1 MTRGTLFYY
10 ESDNEVYSST
20 EFNGDM
26 YHGTATEPQGMGDE
40 VIKLMTNLEGLDDF
54 KGVLA
59 EINTHYNY
67 DEGNDCYP
75 VDISA
80 IDEDIARTIE
90 WIDNE
95 RTDLKGNKSA
105 DPREWDKKPSFK
117 DTNTWQFW
125 GVPNLSD
132 YSYIYNN
139 SGAELRIKTVGK
151 GKEMIIPNEA
161 VGVLNYGA
169 NDCICKDGKVV
180 DGMGNYKE
188 D

>member
-80 IDEDIARTIE
+80 IDEDIELLNGLTM
-90 WIDNE
+90 N
-95 RTDLKGNKSA
+95 
-105 DPREWDKKPSFK
+105 
-117 DTNTWQFW
+117 
-125 GVPNLSD
+125 VP
-132 YSYIYNN
+132 I
-139 SGAELRIKTVGK
+139 
-151 GKEMIIPNEA
+151 
-161 VGVLNYGA
+161 
-169 NDCICKDGKVV
+169 
-180 DGMGNYKE
+180 
-188 D
+188 